1 MSVRS
6 YRLVVICTSLLCK
19 YHAIVLDYC
28 LVQNIKQCIAQTLH
42 SGVISITQVEEIV
55 IQEFST
61 SNITVLPPSRF
72 STSQDI
78 DNISVRKKIHIVHYN
93 QRNFLSIG

>member
-1 MSVRS
+1 MISDNVLLH
-6 YRLVVICTSLLCK
+6 RLC
-19 YHAIVLDYC
+19 
-28 LVQNIKQCIAQTLH
+28 TLH
-42 SGVISITQVEEIV
+42 GVISITQIEKTV

-78 DNISVRKKIHIVHYN
+78 DNISVRKKYIRTVHFN
-93 QRNFLSIG
+93 QRNFYLVWQFSYKFDQRF